1 MTQNE
6 AVYLAV
12 VATFPN
18 MDAVPETSKWTD
30 AQKEQVYGMV
40 LASFKSGAC
49 HKNSGGQTEADLI
62 KYIPGLVNNHVRK
75 DTRMNGGTKYEPK
88 RPGSRS
94 GSSDESVRAMRTL
107 LSVTSD
113 PTAKEQIQA
122 AIDARL
128 LELKPK
134 TEIKVDAL
142 PEALRHLVPQS

>member
-12 VATFPN
+12 TSTFPN
-18 MDAVPETSKWTD
+18 IDSVPATNAWTD
-30 AQKEQVYGMV
+30 AQKSEVYGTLMEMFRV
-40 LASFKSGAC
+40 GQWT
-49 HKNSGGQTEADLI
+49 KNSGGQDDGAVM

-75 DTRMNGGTKYEPK
+75 DARLNGGTKYEPK

-94 GSSDESVRAMRTL
+94 GSGDESVKAMRTL
-107 LSVTSD
+107 LSVTAD
-113 PTAKEQIQA
+113 PALKNQIQQ

-134 TEIKVDAL
+134 VEIKAELL
-142 PEALRHLVPQS
+142 PESLRHLVPQS